1 MELEEAMD
9 RSTARRSLLGVTN
22 VVNAPEDVT
31 QRATDDAA
39 IGSKSEL
46 SGAAMLPL
54 EETMA
59 QVQEGVQAAVGF
71 LKDEIKEALDSVAE
85 SSATDLL
92 RGYTNEAAGVAKE
105 AIGRAVELPE
115 LVLEGMAQKALGEVQ
130 QFIGQAKLTDGR

>member
-1 MELEEAMD
+1 M
-9 RSTARRSLLGVTN
+9 
-22 VVNAPEDVT
+22 VNAPEDVT

-59 QVQEGVQAAVGF
+59 QVQEGVRAAVGF